1 MPPKIWTRGLLNP
14 PPESAIDVSHAD
26 THGRMSRYV
35 GLQHPWESENE
46 ELNSDHEITPQS
58 DHEITPDAREEM
70 DPLPEARDAAAP
82 RRPLAWSQ
90 PVSAAR
96 APAGARA
103 PMWIPAMEPL
113 AAEGEADEDDERPG
127 EAAGAS
133 GGERSP
139 TEAPRGS
146 GR

>member
-58 DHEITPDAREEM
+58 DHEITTTTTTAESEERKS
-70 DPLPEARDAAAP
+70 DDKTTLKSHHEITTTTTESKH
-82 RRPLAWSQ
+82 LKN
-90 PVSAAR
+90 
-96 APAGARA
+96 
-103 PMWIPAMEPL
+103 
-113 AAEGEADEDDERPG
+113 DDETTPNNDQ
-127 EAAGAS
+127 
-133 GGERSP
+133 
-139 TEAPRGS
+139 
-146 GR
+146 